1 MILREIR
8 ENDVGPLSR
17 IVCDVWSMESYGRG
31 AAMPGSVMY
40 LCDCIARSSF
50 FRVAE
55 LDGGVVGCVGSRFR
69 DERLDTGWAVRM
81 ASDAWG
87 WLSADDDGRTLL
99 SDFDAYDAAADSGFD
114 S

>member
-1 MILREIR
+1 
-8 ENDVGPLSR
+8 
-17 IVCDVWSMESYGRG
+17 
-31 AAMPGSVMY
+31 MPGSVMY